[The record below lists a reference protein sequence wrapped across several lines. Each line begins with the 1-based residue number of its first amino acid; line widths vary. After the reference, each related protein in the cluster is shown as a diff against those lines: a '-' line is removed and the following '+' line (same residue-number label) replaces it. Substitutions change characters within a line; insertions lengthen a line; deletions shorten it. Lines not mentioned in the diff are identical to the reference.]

1 MRRHGPIRV
10 FLSLLL
16 AAWLPWCLCDRIAM
30 GCCDRAEVEEV
41 SPGIAPDNAEAA
53 TCGGS
58 CCAARQAPIEEPPA
72 SDDPCRPFGQCE
84 AGCCVTKGL
93 VSVSVSEVPV
103 DVIGT
108 PLPATVVPPM
118 AEPPLAL
125 ACPMSREAHRAAGPR
140 AGPGRADSAR
150 RLLVAICVQTT

>member
-1 MRRHGPIRV
+1 MRRRGPIRV

-30 GCCDRAEVEEV
+30 GCCERAAPE
-41 SPGIAPDNAEAA
+41 IAPNIEVAV

-58 CCAARQAPIEEPPA
+58 CCASHQAPVEENPM
-72 SDDPCRPFGQCE
+72 SDDPCRPFGQCA

-93 VSVSVSEVPV
+93 VSACAPEVPV
-103 DVIGT
+103 DSIGA
-108 PLPATVVPPM
+108 PLPATVVAVVPEAGFSL
-118 AEPPLAL
+118 AEPAVLDDDR
-125 ACPMSREAHRAAGPR
+125 SAGPR

-150 RLLVAICVQTT
+150 RLLIAICVQTT